1 LYPRLAEGSGGGFS
15 VVPLFQVSLRTR
27 PPGGSRLSA
36 PAQID
41 QLWDDIRDELRRD
54 TPAFKFHIWLEPLE
68 LAAVLGKTLYVRAPE
83 HIRTSVAE
91 RYLPLLRRAAS
102 QRFDAHAVVEVVGPA
117 WAPPA
122 DGDGPE
128 PGATPAAD
136 PTQLGSRLNPKYS
149 FDQFVIG
156 EGNRFAHAA
165 SLAVAELPAQAY
177 NPLFLHG
184 RPGLGKTH
192 LLHAI
197 GNYVQLFG
205 AGLRVRYATI
215 EEFTTGF
222 VDAVRRHRTG
232 DFKDDFRTADVVLID
247 DVQFLAGRT
256 KTREEFFHTF
266 NALLDSGRQLVIS
279 SDRSPED
286 LPGLEDRLAER
297 FRAGLVAELEPPPA
311 ALRRAILA
319 KRARVD
325 GVEVSAEVLA
335 EIANRVDSSVRALE
349 GALIRVVAY
358 ASLKGEQATP
368 ALVRHVLRRL
378 GEDTA
383 RDACGISEIVDA
395 AAQEFGVERESL
407 LARDRRPAV
416 ATARQ
421 VAMYL
426 ARELTEHSLPEI
438 GRGIGGRN
446 HSTVLHAVNRIS
458 AALPTDPAVR
468 SAVDNLHRRLGHRA

>member
-1 LYPRLAEGSGGGFS
+1 
-15 VVPLFQVSLRTR
+15 VPVQL
-27 PPGGSRLSA
+27 
-36 PAQID
+36 D
-41 QLWDDIRDELRRD
+41 QLWDDIRDELRRE
-54 TPAFKFHIWLEPLE
+54 TPDFKFHIWIDPLE
-68 LAAVLGKTLYVRAPE
+68 LAGVRAKTLYVRAPE

-91 RYLPLLRRAAS
+91 RYLPLLRRAAAR
-102 QRFDAHAVVEVVGPA
+102 RFDPHAVVEVVGAA
-117 WAPPA
+117 WSE
-122 DGDGPE
+122 D
-128 PGATPAAD
+128 AAD
-136 PTQLGSRLNPKYS
+136 AGSEQPNAAPARGERLNPKYS

-165 SLAVAELPAQAY
+165 SLSVAELPAQAY

-197 GNYVQLFG
+197 GNYVQRYD

-222 VDAVRRHRTG
+222 VDAIRRRRTG
-232 DFKDDFRTADVVLID
+232 DFKDDFRSADVVLID

-266 NALLDSGRQLVIS
+266 NALLDSGRQLVMS

-297 FRAGLVAELEPPPA
+297 FRAGLVVELEPPPA
-311 ALRRAILA
+311 DLRRAILA
-319 KRARVD
+319 KRACVD
-325 GVEVSAEVLA
+325 GVEISATVLN
-335 EIANRVDSSVRALE
+335 EIAIRVDSSVRALE
-349 GALIRVVAY
+349 GALIRVIAY
-358 ASLKGEQATP
+358 ASLKGEEPSP

-378 GEDTA
+378 GQDTA
-383 RDACGISEIVDA
+383 PDACGLSEIIDA
-395 AAQEFGVERESL
+395 SAQEFGVQPDSL
-407 LARDRRPAV
+407 LARDRRPTV

-446 HSTVLHAVNRIS
+446 HTTVLHAVNRIS
-458 AALPTDPAVR
+458 AAMRSDPAVR
-468 SAVDNLHRRLGHRA
+468 KAVDNLHRRLGRRG

>member
-1 LYPRLAEGSGGGFS
+1 
-15 VVPLFQVSLRTR
+15 VPVQL
-27 PPGGSRLSA
+27 
-36 PAQID
+36 D

-54 TPAFKFHIWLEPLE
+54 TPDFKFHIWIEPLE
-68 LAAVLGKTLYVRAPE
+68 LAGLRAKTLYVRAPE

-91 RYLPLLRRAAS
+91 RYLPLLRRAATR
-102 QRFDAHAVVEVVGPA
+102 RFDPQAVVEVVGPA
-117 WAPPA
+117 WSEKLDEPPA
-122 DGDGPE
+122 APAPE
-128 PGATPAAD
+128 APRGE
-136 PTQLGSRLNPKYS
+136 RLNPKYS

-197 GNYVQLFG
+197 GNYVQRYG

-222 VDAVRRHRTG
+222 VDAIRRHRTG
-232 DFKDDFRTADVVLID
+232 DFKEDFRSADVVLID

-297 FRAGLVAELEPPPA
+297 FRAGLVVELEPPPA
-311 ALRRAILA
+311 DLRRAILA

-325 GVEVSAEVLA
+325 NIEVSAAVLN
-335 EIANRVDSSVRALE
+335 EIAIRIDSSVRALE
-349 GALIRVVAY
+349 GALIRVIAY
-358 ASLKGEQATP
+358 ASLKGEAATP
-368 ALVRHVLRRL
+368 NLVRHVLRRL

-383 RDACGISEIVDA
+383 PDACGLSEIIDA
-395 AAQEFGVERESL
+395 AAQEFGVPPDSL
-407 LARDRRPAV
+407 LARDRRPTV

-446 HSTVLHAVNRIS
+446 HTTVLHAVNRVS
-458 AALPTDPAVR
+458 AAMRSDPAVR
-468 SAVDNLHRRLGHRA
+468 KAVDNLHRRLGRRG

>member
-1 LYPRLAEGSGGGFS
+1 VPAE
-15 VVPLFQVSLRTR
+15 T
-27 PPGGSRLSA
+27 
-36 PAQID
+36 D
-41 QLWDDIRDELRRD
+41 QLWDDIRAELRRE
-54 TPAFKFHIWLEPLE
+54 TPDFKFHIWIEPLE
-68 LAAVLGKTLYVRAPE
+68 LAGVRGKTLYIRAPE

-91 RYLPLLRRAAS
+91 RYLPLLRRAAVR
-102 QRFDAHAVVEVVGPA
+102 RFDGQAVVEVVGPA
-117 WAPPA
+117 WSP
-122 DGDGPE
+122 
-128 PGATPAAD
+128 PAAD
-136 PTQLGSRLNPKYS
+136 APAEPGHPAAPEDSPRGARLNPKYS

-156 EGNRFAHAA
+156 DGNRFAHAA

-197 GNYVQLFG
+197 GNYVQRYG
-205 AGLRVRYATI
+205 SGLRVRYATI
-215 EEFTTGF
+215 EEFTTEF

-232 DFKDDFRTADVVLID
+232 DFKDDFRGADVVLID

-266 NALLDSGRQLVIS
+266 NALLDSGRQLVMS

-297 FRAGLVAELEPPPA
+297 FRAGLVVELEPPPV

-325 GVEVSAEVLA
+325 DLEVSRDVLA
-335 EIANRVDSSVRALE
+335 EIAERVDSSVRALE
-349 GALIRVVAY
+349 GALIRVIAY
-358 ASLKGEQATP
+358 ASLKGEEATP
-368 ALVRHVLRRL
+368 GLVRHVLRRL

-383 RDACGISEIVDA
+383 PDAYGLSEIVDA

-407 LARDRRPAV
+407 LARDRRPSV

-446 HSTVLHAVNRIS
+446 HTTVLHAVNRIS
-458 AALPTDPAVR
+458 AALRTDPAVR
-468 SAVDNLHRRLGHRA
+468 NAVDNLHRRLGRRA

>member
-1 LYPRLAEGSGGGFS
+1 
-15 VVPLFQVSLRTR
+15 VPVQL
-27 PPGGSRLSA
+27 
-36 PAQID
+36 D
-41 QLWDDIRDELRRD
+41 QLWDDIRDELRSE
-54 TPAFKFHIWLEPLE
+54 TPDFKFHIWIEPLE
-68 LAAVLGKTLYVRAPE
+68 LAAVRGKTLYVRAPE
-83 HIRTSVAE
+83 HIRTSVAD
-91 RYLPLLRRAAS
+91 RYLPLLRRAAAK
-102 QRFDAHAVVEVVGPA
+102 RFDRHALVEVVGAAWREPA
-117 WAPPA
+117 GAEA
-122 DGDGPE
+122 DSE
-128 PGATPAAD
+128 QPAA
-136 PTQLGSRLNPKYS
+136 PQPPRGERLNPKYS

-197 GNYVQLFG
+197 GNYVQRYG

-222 VDAVRRHRTG
+222 VDAIRRHRTG
-232 DFKDDFRTADVVLID
+232 AFKDDFRTADVVLID
-247 DVQFLAGRT
+247 DVQFLAGRA

-266 NALLDSGRQLVIS
+266 NALLDNGRQLVIS

-297 FRAGLVAELEPPPA
+297 FRAGLVVELESPPA
-311 ALRRAILA
+311 DLRRAILA
-319 KRARVD
+319 KRARLDGIDVD
-325 GVEVSAEVLA
+325 AGVLD
-335 EIANRVDSSVRALE
+335 EIAVRIDSSVRALE

-358 ASLKGEQATP
+358 ASLKGEEPTP

-383 RDACGISEIVDA
+383 PDACGLSEIIDA
-395 AAQEFGVERESL
+395 SAQEFGVAPDSL
-407 LARDRRPAV
+407 LARDRRPTV

-446 HSTVLHAVNRIS
+446 HTTVLHAVNRVS
-458 AALPTDPAVR
+458 AAMRTDPDVR
-468 SAVDNLHRRLGHRA
+468 KAVDNVHRRLGHRG